1 MLTVALIAK
10 NWKRPKCLPTDEMI
24 NKLWNFHTMGQYSAI
39 KEGIIDTHMDEYLT
53 MPSVR
58 RAHDVLSYLLKV
70 LENAT

>member
-1 MLTVALIAK
+1 
-10 NWKRPKCLPTDEMI
+10 MI

-58 RAHDVLSYLLKV
+58 RAHDVLCYLLKV